1 MKRTTISLP
10 DRVADALAREA
21 RRRRVPVSLVAREA
35 LEASLGL
42 KDGERRRIPFLGIG
56 HSGRRTNARNFDE
69 LLRAEWDA
77 DFDRDRDR

>member
-21 RRRRVPVSLVAREA
+21 RRRHVPVSLVAREA

-42 KDGERRRIPFLGIG
+42 KKQGKGRELPFFAIG
-56 HSGRRTNARNFDE
+56 RSGHRTTSEDVE
-69 LLRAEWDA
+69 EILRTEWGRA
-77 DFDRDRDR
+77 SDR